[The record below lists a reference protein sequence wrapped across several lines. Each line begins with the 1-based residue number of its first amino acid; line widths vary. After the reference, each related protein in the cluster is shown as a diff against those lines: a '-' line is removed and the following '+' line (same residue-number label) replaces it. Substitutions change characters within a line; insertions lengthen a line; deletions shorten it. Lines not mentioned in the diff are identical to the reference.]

1 MKSLYTTMYST
12 LLMGAIGLNAT
23 AQQQLP
29 NSGFEE
35 EWTECIPWTSSN
47 NEKVVT
53 MDDGKVTGYQPTGWH
68 ISDVIGMSGLGAT
81 IVGTKVEGYNS
92 NTAVKLTNSPNPMM
106 AAQIVP
112 AYLTFGTPWSTAVPK
127 IGAGFKITVT
137 KSDGG
142 SFGGMEFTD
151 RPTSLEFMYKRSRG
165 EDKPNEKSTIVAYL
179 WKGHWTQADV
189 PGEIS
194 MGAMSTATLTDR
206 DRCVLGMSMEG
217 CQGGAVTNEGGVL
230 IGKLEAT
237 ITENTEEWAKFS
249 ADFEYFS
256 DETPEYL
263 NVIIAAGDYFGGASA
278 VGKDNSLTVDD
289 VKLVYAATPVTEQH
303 DGYLNIVCKDMGTE
317 ENPEGILAQN
327 SPAKIEIIPT
337 GDNTCTFKLP
347 NFTLG
352 EGGDAMQLGDIVV
365 ENVTV
370 TEKDGVKTYSGVAN
384 GMKLMG
390 AISADVTISG
400 TIEGDNANMKIDVLW
415 TNSGNPAGTPI
426 YVTFTSKPVTSGI
439 TDITV
444 DNSNAPVEFYNLQ
457 GIRVNGDNLTPGIYV
472 RRQGSA
478 VSKVLVK

>member
-1 MKSLYTTMYST
+1 MYSA
-12 LLMGAIGLNAT
+12 LLMGAIGFNAT

-29 NSGFEE
+29 DVGFEG
-35 EWTECIPWTSSN
+35 EWTECIPWTSSGN
-47 NEKVVT
+47 TKPVTQEIDKV
-53 MDDGKVTGYQPTGWH
+53 KYTGYQPTGWY

-127 IGAGFKITVT
+127 FSLSGISVT

-142 SFGGMEFTD
+142 SFGGMKFTD
-151 RPTSLEFMYKRSRG
+151 RPKSLEFMYKRSRG
-165 EDKPNEKSTIVAYL
+165 TDKPDEKSTIVAYL
-179 WKGHWTQADV
+179 WKGHWTQTDV

-194 MGAMSTATLTDR
+194 MGAMTTATMTDR
-206 DRCVLGMSMEG
+206 DRCVLGMSMDE
-217 CQGGAVTNEGGVL
+217 CQGGAVTKDADAVL
-230 IGKLEAT
+230 IGKLEAY
-237 ITENTEEWAKFS
+237 ITENTEEWTKFS
-249 ADFEYFS
+249 ADFEYFT
-256 DETPEYL
+256 DDTPENI

-289 VKLVYAATPVTEQH
+289 VKLVYAATPATEQH
-303 DGYLNIVCKDMGTE
+303 KGYLNITCKDMGDS

-327 SPAKIEIIPT
+327 APTTIEITPT
-337 GDNTCTFKLP
+337 GENTCTFKLP
-347 NFTLG
+347 NFALG
-352 EGGDAMQLGDIVV
+352 TMVLGDIVV

-370 TEKDGVKTYSGVAN
+370 TEKDGVKTYSGVAKD
-384 GMKLMG
+384 MKLMSN
-390 AISADVTISG
+390 AISADVTIKG
-400 TIEGDNANMKIDVLW
+400 TIEGENANMTIDVLW
-415 TNSGNPAGTPI
+415 TNSPLNPTGSPI
-426 YVTFTSKPVTSGI
+426 YVTFTSKPATTGI

-478 VSKVLVK
+478 VSKILVK